1 MITVISI
8 FNEIEIGEDINGWK
22 VPFQR
27 NYFSGP
33 FFILLWNIEYEFN
46 DIYFAIF
53 MSIRFKCNSFFL

>member
-27 NYFSGP
+27 NYFNGP
-33 FFILLWNIEYEFN
+33 FFILLW
-46 DIYFAIF
+46 
-53 MSIRFKCNSFFL
+53 K